1 MCDCHGCH
9 MRKCLLIVIVTIC
22 VSCGGE
28 SAGDAVSV
36 ASLTES
42 VTTGEAND
50 IATSAVVGE
59 EVSYEEAQLNMAA
72 CIRKEYSTWPDPDF
86 STPSGYSP
94 SSLTDLGLDIS
105 GTDFQEVLA
114 SCSAN
119 ELQGVVGQ
127 QLGQSPEERA
137 ETEDGVLE
145 LFTCVREKPGFEDLP
160 DPNFS
165 QNGLC
170 AMRSIFVEGGF
181 DLTEFQLEAQKC
193 IEEGRGTLVRGG
205 AGR

>member
-9 MRKCLLIVIVTIC
+9 MRKYLLVVIVTIC

-42 VTTGEAND
+42 VTAGEAND
-50 IATSAVVGE
+50 IATSALVEE

-72 CIRKEYSTWPDPDF
+72 CMRKEYSTWPDPDF
-86 STPSGYSP
+86 STATGYSP
-94 SSLTDLGLDIS
+94 SSLADLGLDIS
-105 GTDFQEVLA
+105 GTDFQEVLD
-114 SCSAN
+114 SCRAN
-119 ELQGVVGQ
+119 ELQGVVRQ

-145 LFTCVREKPGFEDLP
+145 LFTCVRETPGFEDLP

-165 QNGLC
+165 QNGLR

-193 IEEGRGTLVRGG
+193 IEEGRGTLVQGG
-205 AGR
+205 VGR

>member
-9 MRKCLLIVIVTIC
+9 MRKYLLVVIVTIC

-42 VTTGEAND
+42 VTAGEAND
-50 IATSAVVGE
+50 IATSALVEE

-72 CIRKEYSTWPDPDF
+72 CMRKEYSTWPDPDF
-86 STPSGYSP
+86 STATGYSP
-94 SSLTDLGLDIS
+94 SSLADLGLDIS
-105 GTDFQEVLA
+105 GTDFQEVLD
-114 SCSAN
+114 SCRAN
-119 ELQGVVGQ
+119 ELQGVVRQ

-137 ETEDGVLE
+137 ETEDGGLE
-145 LFTCVREKPGFEDLP
+145 LFTCVRETPGFEDLP

-165 QNGLC
+165 QNGLR

-193 IEEGRGTLVRGG
+193 IEEGRGTLVQGG
-205 AGR
+205 VGR

>member
-1 MCDCHGCH
+1 
-9 MRKCLLIVIVTIC
+9 MRKYLLVVIVTIC

-42 VTTGEAND
+42 VTAGEAND
-50 IATSAVVGE
+50 IATSALVEE

-72 CIRKEYSTWPDPDF
+72 CMRKEYSTWPDPDF
-86 STPSGYSP
+86 STATGYSP
-94 SSLTDLGLDIS
+94 SSLADLGLDIS
-105 GTDFQEVLA
+105 GTDFQEVLD
-114 SCSAN
+114 SCRAN
-119 ELQGVVGQ
+119 ELQGVVRQ

-145 LFTCVREKPGFEDLP
+145 LFTCVRETPGFEDLP

-165 QNGLC
+165 QNGLR

-181 DLTEFQLEAQKC
+181 DLTEFQLEGQKC
-193 IEEGRGTLVRGG
+193 IEEGRGTLVQGG
-205 AGR
+205 VGR

>member
-1 MCDCHGCH
+1 
-9 MRKCLLIVIVTIC
+9 MRKYLLVVIVTIC

-42 VTTGEAND
+42 VTAGEAND
-50 IATSAVVGE
+50 IATSALVEE

-72 CIRKEYSTWPDPDF
+72 CMRKEYSTWPDPDF
-86 STPSGYSP
+86 STATGYSP
-94 SSLTDLGLDIS
+94 SSLADLGLDIS
-105 GTDFQEVLA
+105 GTDFQGVLD
-114 SCSAN
+114 SCREN
-119 ELQGVVGQ
+119 ELQGVVRQ

-145 LFTCVREKPGFEDLP
+145 LFTCVRETPGFEDLP

-165 QNGLC
+165 QNGLR

-193 IEEGRGTLVRGG
+193 IEEGRGTLVQGG
-205 AGR
+205 VGR

>member
-1 MCDCHGCH
+1 
-9 MRKCLLIVIVTIC
+9 MRKCLLIVIATIC

-42 VTTGEAND
+42 ITTGEAND
-50 IATSAVVGE
+50 IATSALVEE
-59 EVSYEEAQLNMAA
+59 EVSLEEAQLNMAA
-72 CIRKEYSTWPDPDF
+72 CMRKEYATWPDPDF
-86 STPSGYSP
+86 SIRSGYSP
-94 SSLTDLGLDIS
+94 SSLAELGLDIN

-165 QNGLC
+165 QNGLR
-170 AMRSIFVEGGF
+170 AMRSIFADGGF

-193 IEEGRGTLVRGG
+193 IQEGRGTLVQGG

>member
-1 MCDCHGCH
+1 
-9 MRKCLLIVIVTIC
+9 MRKYLLVVIVTIC

-42 VTTGEAND
+42 VTAGEAND
-50 IATSAVVGE
+50 IATSALVEE

-72 CIRKEYSTWPDPDF
+72 CMRKEYSTWPDPDF
-86 STPSGYSP
+86 STATGYSP
-94 SSLTDLGLDIS
+94 SSLADLGLDIS
-105 GTDFQEVLA
+105 GTDFQEVLD
-114 SCSAN
+114 SCRAN

-145 LFTCVREKPGFEDLP
+145 LFTCVRETPGFEDLP

-165 QNGLC
+165 QNGLR

-193 IEEGRGTLVRGG
+193 IEEGRGTLVQGG
-205 AGR
+205 VGR

>member
-1 MCDCHGCH
+1 
-9 MRKCLLIVIVTIC
+9 MRKCLLIVIATIC

-28 SAGDAVSV
+28 SASDAVSV

-42 VTTGEAND
+42 ITTGEVND
-50 IATSAVVGE
+50 NATLALVEE

-72 CIRKEYSTWPDPDF
+72 CMRKEYSTWPDPDF
-86 STPSGYSP
+86 STPRGYSP
-94 SSLTDLGLDIS
+94 SSLTELGIDLG
-105 GTDFQEVLA
+105 GTDFQEVLD
-114 SCSAN
+114 SCRAN

-145 LFTCVREKPGFEDLP
+145 LFTCVREKPGFEELP

-165 QNGLC
+165 QNGLR
-170 AMRSIFVEGGF
+170 AMRSIFVDGGF

-193 IEEGRGTLVRGG
+193 IEEGRGTLVQRG

>member
-1 MCDCHGCH
+1 
-9 MRKCLLIVIVTIC
+9 MRKYLLVVIVTIC

-42 VTTGEAND
+42 VTAGEAND
-50 IATSAVVGE
+50 IATSALVEE
-59 EVSYEEAQLNMAA
+59 EVSYEEAQLNMAE
-72 CIRKEYSTWPDPDF
+72 CMRKEYSTWPDPDF
-86 STPSGYSP
+86 STATGYSP
-94 SSLTDLGLDIS
+94 SSLADLGLDIS
-105 GTDFQEVLA
+105 GTDFQEVLD
-114 SCSAN
+114 SCRAN
-119 ELQGVVGQ
+119 ELQGVVRQ

-145 LFTCVREKPGFEDLP
+145 LFTCVRETPGFEDLP

-165 QNGLC
+165 QNGLR

-193 IEEGRGTLVRGG
+193 IEEGRGTLVQGG
-205 AGR
+205 VGR

>member
-1 MCDCHGCH
+1 

-42 VTTGEAND
+42 LTTGEAND
-50 IATSAVVGE
+50 IATSALVEE
-59 EVSYEEAQLNMAA
+59 EVSYEEANLNMAA
-72 CIRKEYSTWPDPDF
+72 CMRKEYSTWPDPDF
-86 STPSGYSP
+86 STPSLYSRYSP
-94 SSLTDLGLDIS
+94 SSLAELGIDHS

-145 LFTCVREKPGFEDLP
+145 LFTCLREKPGFGDLP

-165 QNGLC
+165 QNGLQ
-170 AMRSIFVEGGF
+170 AMRSIFMEGGF
-181 DLTEFQLEAQKC
+181 DITEFQLEAQKC

>member
-1 MCDCHGCH
+1 
-9 MRKCLLIVIVTIC
+9 MRKYLLVVIVTIC

-42 VTTGEAND
+42 VTAGEAND
-50 IATSAVVGE
+50 IATSALVEE

-72 CIRKEYSTWPDPDF
+72 CMRKEYSTWPDPDF
-86 STPSGYSP
+86 STATGYSP
-94 SSLTDLGLDIS
+94 SSLADLGLDIS
-105 GTDFQEVLA
+105 GTDFQEVLD
-114 SCSAN
+114 SCRAN
-119 ELQGVVGQ
+119 ELQGVVRQ

-145 LFTCVREKPGFEDLP
+145 LFTCVRETPGFEDLP

-165 QNGLC
+165 QNGLR

-193 IEEGRGTLVRGG
+193 IEEGRGTLVQGG
-205 AGR
+205 VGR

>member
-1 MCDCHGCH
+1 
-9 MRKCLLIVIVTIC
+9 MRKCLLIVIATIC

-28 SAGDAVSV
+28 SGGDAVSV

-42 VTTGEAND
+42 VTAEEAND
-50 IATSAVVGE
+50 IATSALVEE

-72 CIRKEYSTWPDPDF
+72 CMRKEYSTWPDPDF
-86 STPSGYSP
+86 STPSRYSP
-94 SSLTDLGLDIS
+94 SSLAQLGIDIN
-105 GTDFQEVLA
+105 GTDVQEVLD
-114 SCSAN
+114 SCRAN
-119 ELQGVVGQ
+119 ELQGAVGQ
-127 QLGQSPEERA
+127 LLGQSPEERA

-165 QNGLC
+165 QNGLR
-170 AMRSIFVEGGF
+170 AMRNIFVDGGF
-181 DLTEFQLEAQKC
+181 DLAEFQLEAQKC
-193 IEEGRGTLVRGG
+193 NEDGRGTLVRGG

>member
-1 MCDCHGCH
+1 
-9 MRKCLLIVIVTIC
+9 MRKYLLVVIVTIC

-42 VTTGEAND
+42 VTAGEAND
-50 IATSAVVGE
+50 IATSALVEE

-72 CIRKEYSTWPDPDF
+72 RMRKEYSTWPDPDF
-86 STPSGYSP
+86 STATGYSP
-94 SSLTDLGLDIS
+94 SSLADLGLDIS
-105 GTDFQEVLA
+105 GTDFQEVLD
-114 SCSAN
+114 SCRAN
-119 ELQGVVGQ
+119 ELQGVVRQ

-145 LFTCVREKPGFEDLP
+145 LFTCVRETPGFEDLP

-165 QNGLC
+165 QNGLR

-193 IEEGRGTLVRGG
+193 IEEGRGTLVQGG
-205 AGR
+205 VGR